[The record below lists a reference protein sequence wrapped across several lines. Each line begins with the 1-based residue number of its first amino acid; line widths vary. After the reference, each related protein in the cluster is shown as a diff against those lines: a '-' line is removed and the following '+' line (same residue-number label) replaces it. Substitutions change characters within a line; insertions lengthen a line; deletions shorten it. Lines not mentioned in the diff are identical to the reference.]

1 MITHVPIAKGQSV
14 VIAIAAANR
23 DEAVWGADA
32 HEWNP
37 DRWLNHAKHGDWR
50 DIFEAK
56 EDWDMDG
63 VKERKYPGVYSG
75 M

>member
-1 MITHVPIAKGQSV
+1 M
-14 VIAIAAANR
+14 
-23 DEAVWGADA
+23 WGADA
-32 HEWNP
+32 YEWKP